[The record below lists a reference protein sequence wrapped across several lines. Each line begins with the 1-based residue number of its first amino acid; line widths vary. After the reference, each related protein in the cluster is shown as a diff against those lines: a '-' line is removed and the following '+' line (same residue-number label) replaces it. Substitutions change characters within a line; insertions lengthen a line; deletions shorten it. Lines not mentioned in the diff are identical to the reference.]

1 MSQKENIRTILR
13 KESMPIQIR
22 RRIGKI
28 NRFVDDVIDNMY
40 VCDYYDEDHFI
51 DGVIFELGHLVND
64 EVFGLNDIEWMD
76 IYEYIETYRTDDIL
90 EYFNERKEGCLDDL
104 NESENK
110 KYGLL
115 RPIEENGLFQVMQD
129 TGLSFQQIISKTG
142 ELSREVLER
151 YIRDFIN
158 EEGYHQTNGDAVF
171 YLSVVL
177 SKDKIAE
184 TFYLSGDKVTVE
196 VNEYG
201 RYSVQIGGFVERLSN
216 FTDEEI
222 YMVVKGM
229 IDWGNNSDLNES
241 LTGIT
246 TTDTTQQLIN
256 KPVKLI
262 GDVNTNTVIQNVIVN
277 KDGSVNIAFKNG
289 MKVNTSLP
297 MLRTFNVGVNIPLEF
312 KIKKKTIVKESTNE
326 ELEERIKKVLREG
339 TNIKPA
345 LRNLI
350 NMLVDGLD
358 GLDYAWAEY
367 DCGMGVCCDPYAI
380 GFVKQTSE
388 YNDYTFKL
396 VDGDKYDIYGDYPE
410 EFIDELP
417 EVCYHSPDLENP
429 NFNTIILYEELYRG
443 IEDYFGS
450 VKKWGSSLLDLINE
464 KYNSRATRI
473 IFI

>member
-90 EYFNERKEGCLDDL
+90 EYFNERKEECLD
-104 NESENK
+104 
-110 KYGLL
+110 
-115 RPIEENGLFQVMQD
+115 
-129 TGLSFQQIISKTG
+129 
-142 ELSREVLER
+142 
-151 YIRDFIN
+151 
-158 EEGYHQTNGDAVF
+158 
-171 YLSVVL
+171 
-177 SKDKIAE
+177 
-184 TFYLSGDKVTVE
+184 
-196 VNEYG
+196 
-201 RYSVQIGGFVERLSN
+201 
-216 FTDEEI
+216 
-222 YMVVKGM
+222 
-229 IDWGNNSDLNES
+229 DLNES

-297 MLRTFNVGVNIPLEF
+297 MLRRFNVGVNIPLEF

-358 GLDYAWAEY
+358 GLDYEWAEY

-429 NFNTIILYEELYRG
+429 NFNTIILYEELYKG

-464 KYNSRATRI
+464 KYNSRATKI